1 MADPTPVAKSGYV
14 NGADLLL
21 SVGGKAIGHCT
32 THTCTYNTETKERA
46 VKPATSVAYGG
57 TSLWKEKGVVGLS
70 VSINF
75 EGLRHFGETEGGLKT
90 LLNAWKSGTA
100 VQVTAYERDSS
111 ASPYLSGSFVIASLE
126 QSAPAQDDA
135 TFSGTLEN
143 NGAVTITPANLTG
156 ETIS

>member
-1 MADPTPVAKSGYV
+1 MADPTPVAKSGYI

-46 VKPATSVAYGG
+46 VKPVASVAYGG
-57 TSLWKEKGVVGLS
+57 TSLWKEKGVVGLG

-75 EGLRHFGETEGGLKT
+75 EGLRHFGETEEGLKS
-90 LLNAWKSGTA
+90 LLNAWKSGAA
-100 VQVTAYERDSS
+100 VTVTAYERDSS

-126 QSAPAQDDA
+126 QTAPAQDDS

-143 NGAVTITPANLTG
+143 NGAVTITPNNLTG

>member
-1 MADPTPVAKSGYV
+1 MADPTPVAKSGYI

-46 VKPATSVAYGG
+46 VKPAASVAYGG

-75 EGLRHFGETEGGLKT
+75 EGLRHFGETEEGLKS
-90 LLNAWKSGTA
+90 LLNAWKSGAA
-100 VQVTAYERDSS
+100 VTVTAYERDSS

-126 QSAPAQDDA
+126 QTAPAQDDS

-143 NGAVTITPANLTG
+143 NGEVTITPANLTG

>member
-1 MADPTPVAKSGYV
+1 MADPTPLAKSGYV

-46 VKPATSVAYGG
+46 VKPASSVAYGG
-57 TSLWKEKGVVGLS
+57 ASLWKEKGVVGLG

-126 QSAPAQDDA
+126 QSAPAQDDS
-135 TFSGTLEN
+135 TYSGTLEN
-143 NGAVTITPANLTG
+143 SGAVTITPANLTG

>member
-1 MADPTPVAKSGYV
+1 MADPTPVAKSGYI

-46 VKPATSVAYGG
+46 VKPASSVAYGG
-57 TSLWKEKGVVGLS
+57 TSLWKEKGV
-70 VSINF
+70 
-75 EGLRHFGETEGGLKT
+75 LRHFGETEEGLKS
-90 LLNAWKSGTA
+90 LLNAWKSGAA
-100 VQVTAYERDSS
+100 VTVTAYERDSS

-126 QSAPAQDDA
+126 QTAPAQDDS

-143 NGAVTITPANLTG
+143 NGEVTITPTNLTG